1 MRIGKQD
8 GAFTAI
14 ATSDAHS
21 ITVRGHDLCDELIGK
36 TDFTDYFWLLV
47 LGERPTDV
55 QRTVTNACLVAIAE
69 HGLVPSVQAAR
80 MTLAAAPE
88 AWQGAMSAG
97 LLGMGS
103 VVAGS
108 SETAGRYL
116 VEIVEDGRNSGDD
129 ITVAARR
136 SLEALKAKRAKV
148 PGLGHPQHN
157 TGDPRANVLLKLADE
172 LGVSG
177 DYVACLRAIG
187 KEAPE
192 IMKRPLPI
200 NVSGAIPALMLD
212 AGWPID
218 AMKGIP
224 LLARAAGLVAHLYEE
239 SQRSIGFILSHKA
252 DLAIEYDGPGAKSS
266 AAQAKSA

>member
-14 ATSDAHS
+14 AASDAHT
-21 ITVRGHDLCDELIGK
+21 ITIRGFDLCRDLIGK

-47 LGERPTDV
+47 LGEKPTDV
-55 QRTVTNACLVAIAE
+55 QRAVTNACLVAIAE

-108 SETAGRYL
+108 SEIAGRY
-116 VEIVEDGRNSGDD
+116 IVEVLEASRAPGADLDA
-129 ITVAARR
+129 AARA
-136 SLEALKAKRAKV
+136 SLAELKARRAKV
-148 PGLGHPQHN
+148 PGLGHPQHSE
-157 TGDPRANVLLKLADE
+157 GDPRANVLLAFADE
-172 LGVSG
+172 IGVSG
-177 DYVACLRAIG
+177 DAVACLRALGRI
-187 KEAPE
+187 APE
-192 IMKRPLPI
+192 VMGRPLPV

-212 AGWPID
+212 AGWPIE

-239 SQRSIGFILSHKA
+239 SQRSIGFIMSHKA
-252 DLAIEYDGPGAKSS
+252 DLAIGYDGPAVERAG
-266 AAQAKSA
+266 